1 MPHDSN
7 SNAPSSGR
15 TSASAQATRPTD
27 PTGEKKAAEIGE
39 SAFLTRQ
46 AADAKRAISRVV
58 DDLKNEL
65 STSVDP
71 RAWMQVHPWTT
82 MGAAAVAGFL
92 AAAVAI
98 PSKEQQALK
107 RLAEIEKALMPRH
120 RANGYPDDAEVNG
133 NSVRK
138 AGQGGSFLAGLA
150 SQVLHAVQPVL
161 MSAITAGVTAKSV
174 EPEPPQ
180 PSPAAGDGYQSQ
192 PQSPAPTGGDPSI

>member
-1 MPHDSN
+1 M
-7 SNAPSSGR
+7 
-15 TSASAQATRPTD
+15 
-27 PTGEKKAAEIGE
+27 
-39 SAFLTRQ
+39 
-46 AADAKRAISRVV
+46 
-58 DDLKNEL
+58 DDLKHEL

-82 MGAAAVAGFL
+82 MGAAAVTGFF

-120 RANGYPDDAEVNG
+120 PATGDAEDGDVNG

-150 SQVLHAVQPVL
+150 SQLLHAVQPVL
-161 MSAITAGVTAKSV
+161 MSAITAGVTAKAA
-174 EPEPPQ
+174 EPENPQ
-180 PSPAAGDGYQSQ
+180 PSPAPGDDYQPQ
-192 PQSPAPTGGDPSI
+192 PQSPAPTGTDPGI